1 MQDPVLYQWTI
12 KKTSDDLNTWIDA
25 FLVDRKAQNLSKTTL
40 YFYQKKL
47 QLFRRFMQKE
57 HITAIAE
64 LTPELLRKYLPWL
77 EETHHNAGGVH
88 GCYRTLKTFLLWYED
103 ENEPEGW
110 KNPIH
115 KIKAPKL
122 SKEALAPV
130 ELETVTAMLEACAND
145 YLGVRDKALLL
156 LLLDTGARASEVC
169 SMDVADLD
177 QVNGGIVIRHGKGGK
192 TRTVFLGKRA
202 RKALRAYL
210 RARSDQQ
217 PALFVS
223 RRGERLTY
231 FALEQ
236 SIERAALRA
245 KVDKPTPH
253 MFRRAFALNCLRA
266 GMDVYALKELM
277 GHEDLQVLQRY
288 LKLTEGDVAAAHR
301 QFAPVDRLFGGE
313 THMR

>member
-1 MQDPVLYQWTI
+1 MQDQVLYQWTI
-12 KKTSDDLNTWIDA
+12 NKTSDDLNTWIDA

-47 QLFRRFMQKE
+47 QLFKRFILQE
-57 HITAIAE
+57 HITRVAE
-64 LTPELLRKYLPWL
+64 LTPEILRKYLLWL

-122 SKEALAPV
+122 SKETLAPV
-130 ELETVTAMLEACAND
+130 ELEVVTAMVEACPDN

-169 SMDVADLD
+169 SMDVEDFDRVSGAT
-177 QVNGGIVIRHGKGGK
+177 VIRHGKGGK

-202 RKALRAYL
+202 RRALKGYL
-210 RARSDQQ
+210 RARADDQ

-236 SIERAALRA
+236 SIERAAWRA
-245 KVDKPTPH
+245 KAKKPTPH

-266 GMDVYALKELM
+266 GMDVYTLKELM

-288 LKLTEGDVAAAHR
+288 LKLTKGDVEAAHR
-301 QFAPVDRLFGGE
+301 QFAPVDRLFGE
-313 THMR
+313 

>member
-1 MQDPVLYQWTI
+1 MKDPVLYEWTI
-12 KKTSDDLNTWIDA
+12 KKTSEDLDTWIEA

-47 QLFRRFMQKE
+47 QLLKRFAQREGISTMAGLTADALRRY
-57 HITAIAE
+57 
-64 LTPELLRKYLPWL
+64 LLWL

-122 SKEALAPV
+122 SKETLAPV
-130 ELETVTAMLEACAND
+130 ELDVVTAMLEACPDN

-169 SMDVADLD
+169 GMDAADFD
-177 QVNGGIVIRHGKGGK
+177 RVDGGIVIRHGKGGK

-202 RKALRAYL
+202 RRAVRAYL
-210 RARSDQQ
+210 RIRSDAQ

-236 SIERAALRA
+236 SIERAARRA
-245 KVDKPTPH
+245 GVEKPTPH

-266 GMDVYALKELM
+266 GMDVYSLKELM

-288 LKLTEGDVAAAHR
+288 LKLTKADVEAAHR
-301 QFAPVDRLFGGE
+301 QFAPVDRMME
-313 THMR
+313 P

>member
-1 MQDPVLYQWTI
+1 MGDPVLQQWI
-12 KKTSDDLNTWIDA
+12 IEKNQDGLEQWINA

-47 QLFRRFMQKE
+47 QLLKRFAQRE
-57 HITAIAE
+57 HITTIAE
-64 LTPELLRKYLPWL
+64 LTPDALRRYLLWL
-77 EETHHNAGGVH
+77 EETDHNAGGIH

-122 SKEALAPV
+122 SKESLAPV
-130 ELETVTAMLEACAND
+130 ELSTVTTMVEACPDNF
-145 YLGVRDKALLL
+145 LGLRDRALLL

-169 SMDVADLD
+169 SMDIADFD
-177 QVNGGIVIRHGKGGK
+177 SVNGGIVIRHGKGGK

-202 RKALRAYL
+202 RRAVKAYL
-210 RARSDQQ
+210 RVRPDNH
-217 PALFVS
+217 PALFIS

-231 FALEQ
+231 FALKQ
-236 SIERAALRA
+236 AIGRVAQRAGVEKA
-245 KVDKPTPH
+245 TPH

-266 GMDVYALKELM
+266 GMDVYSLKELM
-277 GHEDLQVLQRY
+277 GHEDLQILQRY
-288 LKLTEGDVAAAHR
+288 LKLTKGDIEAAHR
-301 QFAPVDRLFGGE
+301 NFAPVDRIME
-313 THMR
+313 P